1 MKGLRSMAFESP
13 KRAIL
18 EQVASLGRVLG
29 SPARLD
35 LLEHLGQG
43 EASVETLAART
54 GLSVANA
61 SQHLQTL
68 RRCGLVTARRD
79 SKHILYSLS
88 DDSVVGLVDTLSAVA
103 ERQMADIDRIRRDWF
118 DARDS
123 MQPVTREELLSRMR
137 DGLVT
142 VLDVRPADEACA
154 ACLPGAIN
162 VPLAELE
169 SRHGELDPD
178 REIVAYCRGPWCVL
192 AFEAVAKLRQK
203 GFRARRLDG
212 GLPQWRAAGFP
223 VTDASATRE
232 STL

>member
-1 MKGLRSMAFESP
+1 MAIESP

-18 EQVASLGRVLG
+18 EQVASLARALG

-43 EASVETLAART
+43 PASVETLAART
-54 GLSVANA
+54 GLSLANA

-68 RRCGLVTARRD
+68 RRSGLVTARRD
-79 SKHILYSLS
+79 GKHIHYSLS
-88 DDSVVGLVDTLSAVA
+88 DDGIVGLVDTLSAVA
-103 ERQMADIDRIRRDWF
+103 GRQLAEFDRIRRDWF
-118 DARDS
+118 DARDD
-123 MQPVTREELLSRMR
+123 MDPVTREELLSRMK
-137 DGLVT
+137 DGVVT
-142 VLDVRPADEACA
+142 VLDVRPADEASA

-169 SRHGELDPD
+169 ARLGELDPA

-192 AFEAVAKLRQK
+192 AFEAVARLREK

-212 GLPQWRAAGFP
+212 GLPQWRAAGLP
-223 VTDASATRE
+223 VTHASA
-232 STL
+232 

>member
-1 MKGLRSMAFESP
+1 MSVESP
-13 KRAIL
+13 KQAIL
-18 EQVASLGRVLG
+18 EQVAALARVLG

-43 EASVETLAART
+43 EASVETLAGRT

-68 RRCGLVTARRD
+68 RRSGLATARRD
-79 SKHILYSLS
+79 GKHVLYSLS

-123 MQPVTREELLSRMR
+123 MEPVTREELMSRIK
-137 DGLVT
+137 DDLVT
-142 VLDVRPADEACA
+142 VLDVRPANEASA

-169 SRHGELDPD
+169 SRLGELDPD
-178 REIVAYCRGPWCVL
+178 REIVAYCRGPWCVM
-192 AFEAVAKLRQK
+192 AFEAVARLRQK

-223 VTDASATRE
+223 TTDASATQE
-232 STL
+232 STQ

>member
-1 MKGLRSMAFESP
+1 MSVESP
-13 KRAIL
+13 KQAIL
-18 EQVASLGRVLG
+18 EQVAALARVLG

-35 LLEHLGQG
+35 LIEHLGQG
-43 EASVETLAART
+43 EASVETLAGRA
-54 GLSVANA
+54 GLSLANA

-68 RRCGLVTARRD
+68 RRSGLATARRD
-79 SKHILYSLS
+79 GKHILYSLS

-103 ERQMADIDRIRRDWF
+103 ERQIADIDRIRRDWF

-142 VLDVRPADEACA
+142 VLDVRPVDEASA
-154 ACLPGAIN
+154 ACLPGALN

-169 SRHGELDPD
+169 SRLGELDPNL
-178 REIVAYCRGPWCVL
+178 EIVAYCRSPWCVL
-192 AFEAVAKLRQK
+192 AFEAVAKLRAK

-223 VTDASATRE
+223 TTDASATQE